1 MTHQDP
7 TALPT
12 ATDAASL
19 LAQASTQW
27 QTGDWHSLAKLQR
40 DTLQHHPD
48 RAHLALLAAAGR
60 LQMGKDAEA
69 KPFICLAQEW
79 GASKHHIGQMLITG
93 VHRSLGRAAELGN
106 QKQRAQR
113 HFESA
118 AAIGTGW
125 SIDKQVIAP
134 PSPRLPKKN
143 QSFEVLADTL
153 QQQKIELDAQLK
165 RQSDELIRVRKFLDS
180 TVQREV
186 ANATKQIEAAI
197 GLQNYFAT
205 GELPHIN
212 TERHSWPISP
222 DFALYL
228 IELLELNDYD
238 LIIEFGSGIS
248 TSIIAKTLAKM
259 AVKRSGKPPVDFVS
273 FDHLEKY
280 YQQTLAQLEHAGLAE
295 TVQLN
300 LAPLQDWLAPNGN
313 TYPYYACQPTLAAL
327 AKKHPAAGLRLLVI
341 VDGPPAATG
350 KHARYPAGPLILQH
364 FAGAHIDLLLDDY
377 IRDDEREVAKLWQA
391 DVVAAK
397 LSYTTSERKLEKDAC
412 LMAVS
417 NLKENA

>member
-1 MTHQDP
+1 M
-7 TALPT
+7 

-19 LAQASTQW
+19 LEQAYTQW
-27 QTGDWHSLAKLQR
+27 KTGDWESLVQINR

-48 RAHLALLAAAGR
+48 RAKLALLAAAGR

-69 KPFICLAQEW
+69 KPFIRLAQEW
-79 GASKHHIGQMLITG
+79 GASKQHIAQMLITG
-93 VHRSLGRAAELGN
+93 VRRSLDRAAELGN

-113 HFESA
+113 HLESA
-118 AAIGTGW
+118 ADSGTSW

-134 PSPRLPKKN
+134 PSPHLPKKN
-143 QSFEVLADTL
+143 QSLEMLADTL

-238 LIIEFGSGIS
+238 LVIEFGSGLS
-248 TSIIAKTLAKM
+248 TVIIAKTLAKI
-259 AVKRSGKPPVDFVS
+259 APKRIGKPPVDFVS

-280 YQQTLAQLEHAGLAE
+280 YQQTLTQLEHAGLAE
-295 TVQLN
+295 AVQLN

-313 TYPYYACQPTLAAL
+313 TYPYYACQPILATLAQ
-327 AKKHPAAGLRLLVI
+327 KHPANGLRLLVI

-350 KHARYPAGPLILQH
+350 KHARYPAGPLVLQH

-377 IRDDEREVAKLWQA
+377 IRDDEKEIAKLWQN
-391 DVVAAK
+391 DIAAAQ
-397 LSYTTSERKLEKDAC
+397 LTHTSAERKLEKDAC
-412 LMAVS
+412 LITISAAEES
-417 NLKENA
+417 S